1 MLHAAVYESFFWRRY
16 DMLYT
21 SGFVDDVIDV
31 IMTSCNGPDGAVAT
45 AAPAQRQC
53 SVVRRLMRPVIDD
66 GGRPD

>member
-1 MLHAAVYESFFWRRY
+1 
-16 DMLYT
+16 MLYT

-31 IMTSCNGPDGAVAT
+31 MTSCNGPDGAVAT

-53 SVVRRLMRPVIDD
+53 SVVLDD